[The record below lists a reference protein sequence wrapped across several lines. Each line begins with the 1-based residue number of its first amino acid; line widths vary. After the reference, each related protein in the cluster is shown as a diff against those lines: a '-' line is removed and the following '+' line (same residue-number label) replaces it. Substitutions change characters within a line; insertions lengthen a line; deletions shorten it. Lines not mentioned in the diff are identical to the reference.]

1 MSEEVSDIASAA
13 VSAEFRQGLE
23 QLGLSTSVE
32 SAFLLYRRELL
43 AWSTRFNL
51 TGIKDPEEVLT
62 KHFLDSLSLLQ
73 AYPNQSAIH
82 VLDIGTG
89 AGFPGIP
96 LKIVRPQWHLTLI
109 EATGKKITF
118 LQHIVDT
125 LHLTNVEIIQGRAE
139 DIAHKRAYRE
149 HFDLVTARAV
159 AALPALLECCTPF
172 CRTGGLLILPKKGDI
187 DDELMQGKRAA
198 NLLGTRLKANV
209 AVTLPTLADG
219 RRLQVWEQ
227 YKACPLQYPRSW
239 AALTKNPLGSGS
251 AL

>member
-1 MSEEVSDIASAA
+1 MSEEVSVA

-23 QLGLSTSVE
+23 QLGIAQQVE
-32 SAFLLYRRELL
+32 SAFLLYRQELL
-43 AWSTRFNL
+43 DWSTRFNL
-51 TGIKDPEEVLT
+51 TAIKDPEEVLT

-73 AYPNQSAIH
+73 AYPGQSAIH

-109 EATGKKITF
+109 DATGKKITF

-125 LHLTNVEIIQGRAE
+125 LQLSNVEIIQGRAE
-139 DIAHKRAYRE
+139 DIAHKREYRG

-159 AALPALLECCTPF
+159 AALPALLECSAPF
-172 CRTGGLLILPKKGDI
+172 CRSGGVLILPKKGDI
-187 DDELMQGKRAA
+187 DEELIQGKRAA

-209 AVTLPTLADG
+209 PVTLPTLADG

-227 YKACPLQYPRSW
+227 YKPCPPQYPRSW
-239 AALTKNPLGSGS
+239 AALTKNPL
-251 AL
+251 A

>member
-1 MSEEVSDIASAA
+1 MSEDVSESAGEA
-13 VSAEFRQGLE
+13 VSAEFRQGLA
-23 QLGLSTSVE
+23 QLGLSTQVE

-43 AWSTRFNL
+43 EWNTRFNL
-51 TGIKDPEEVLT
+51 TAIKDPAEVLT

-82 VLDIGTG
+82 LLDIGSG

-96 LKIVRPQWHLTLI
+96 LKIVRPHWHLTMI

-118 LQHIVDT
+118 LQHIVET
-125 LHLTNVEIIQGRAE
+125 LQLKNVEIIQGRAE
-139 DIAHKRAYRE
+139 DIAHKREYRG

-159 AALPALLECCTPF
+159 AALPVLLECSTPF

-187 DDELMQGKRAA
+187 DDEIMQGKRAA
-198 NLLGTRLKANV
+198 NLLGTRLKANL
-209 AVTLPTLADG
+209 AVTLPILEDG

-227 YKACPLQYPRSW
+227 YKACPPQYPRSW
-239 AALTKNPLGSGS
+239 AALTKNPLV
-251 AL
+251 